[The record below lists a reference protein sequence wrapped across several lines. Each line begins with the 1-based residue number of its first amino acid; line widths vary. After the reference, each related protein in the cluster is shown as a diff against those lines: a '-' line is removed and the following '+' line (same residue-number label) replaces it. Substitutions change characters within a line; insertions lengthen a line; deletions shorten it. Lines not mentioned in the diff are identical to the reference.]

1 MVFVKICGVTN
12 ESDALMAT
20 AMGADAVG
28 FTFAPSSRQVQPTA
42 VRDIVR
48 RLPPEVLTVGVFRN
62 ETPERVVE
70 VVNAAGLRGAQ
81 LHGFESAAEA
91 AYVRDRVPFVVKA
104 FAVGHPL
111 LERIDDYEV
120 DAVLLDGPEPGSGN
134 LADWDLAR
142 HLAGRYR
149 LLLAGGLRPDNV
161 GMAIAEVAPWGVDV
175 ASGVESSPGYKDV
188 RLTRRFILAAR
199 AGEAALVQGEGSGEG
214 TLDDG
219 DPDAGWD
226 VPGTGEAGLGLVGAG
241 GDEPVDFDA
250 SLEFDPAP
258 WEPDERVGGEA
269 RQGTLYDWEGEG
281 PR

>member
-1 MVFVKICGVTN
+1 MFVKICGVTN

-28 FTFAPSSRQVQPTA
+28 FIFAPSSRQVQPTA

-48 RLPPEVLTVGVFRN
+48 RLPPEVLSVGVFRN

-70 VVNAAGLRGAQ
+70 IVNAAGLRGAQ

-91 AYVRDRVPFVVKA
+91 AFVRDRVPFVVKA

-161 GMAIAEVAPWGVDV
+161 AMAVTEVGPWGVDV

-199 AGEAALVQGEGSGEG
+199 AADAALGADDQPSAEPWDDDGAGLEGSAWGSGAADTGVQGIV
-214 TLDDG
+214 DDG
-219 DPDAGWD
+219 S
-226 VPGTGEAGLGLVGAG
+226 
-241 GDEPVDFDA
+241 F
-250 SLEFDPAP
+250 EFDPAP
-258 WEPDERVGGEA
+258 WEPAEPTAEPA

>member
-28 FTFAPSSRQVQPTA
+28 FIFAPSSRQVQPTA

-48 RLPPEVLTVGVFRN
+48 RLPPEVVTVGVFRN
-62 ETPERVVE
+62 ETPERIVE
-70 VVNAAGLRGAQ
+70 IVNTAGLRGAQ

-91 AYVRDRVPFVVKA
+91 AFVRDRVPFVVKA

-161 GMAIAEVAPWGVDV
+161 AMAVAEVAPWGVDV
-175 ASGVESSPGYKDV
+175 SSGVESAPGYKDV
-188 RLTRRFILAAR
+188 RLARRFIAAAHTAGAALADDGGAEVGVWDDDG
-199 AGEAALVQGEGSGEG
+199 AEGSGWGSGEAAPGVEGV
-214 TLDDG
+214 
-219 DPDAGWD
+219 A
-226 VPGTGEAGLGLVGAG
+226 V
-241 GDEPVDFDA
+241 DESF
-250 SLEFDPAP
+250 EFDPAP
-258 WEPDERVGGEA
+258 WEPPEPTGDAA

-281 PR
+281 PG

>member
-1 MVFVKICGVTN
+1 VFVKICGVTN

-28 FTFAPSSRQVQPTA
+28 FIFAPSSRQVQPTV

-70 VVNAAGLRGAQ
+70 IVNAAGLRGAQ

-91 AYVRDRVPFVVKA
+91 AFVRDRVPFVLKA

-120 DAVLLDGPEPGSGN
+120 DAVLLDGPEPGSGK

-161 GMAIAEVAPWGVDV
+161 AMAVAEVAPWGVDV

-188 RLTRRFILAAR
+188 RLTRRFVLAAR
-199 AGEAALVQGEGSGEG
+199 AAGAALAEGDGTWAEAGDDGAGIDDPGWGSGAPIAGVEG
-214 TLDDG
+214 V
-219 DPDAGWD
+219 A
-226 VPGTGEAGLGLVGAG
+226 V
-241 GDEPVDFDA
+241 DEPFD
-250 SLEFDPAP
+250 FDPAP
-258 WEPDERVGGEA
+258 WEPAEPPADEA

>member
-1 MVFVKICGVTN
+1 MVFVKICGITN

-28 FTFAPSSRQVQPTA
+28 FVFAPSSRQVQPTV

-70 VVNAAGLRGAQ
+70 VVNTAGLRGAQ

-91 AYVRDRVPFVVKA
+91 AFVRDRMPFVVKA

-134 LADWDLAR
+134 VADWDLAR
-142 HLAGRYR
+142 HLAARHR
-149 LLLAGGLRPDNV
+149 LILAGGLRPDNV
-161 GMAIAEVAPWGVDV
+161 AAAITEVAPWGVDV
-175 ASGVESSPGYKDV
+175 SSGVESSPGHKDV
-188 RLTRRFILAAR
+188 RLTRRFVLAAR
-199 AGEAALVQGEGSGEG
+199 AVDSAPAEALEEVPEDWVEESGGGPQSGWETAESDLPGEAS
-214 TLDDG
+214 LD
-219 DPDAGWD
+219 
-226 VPGTGEAGLGLVGAG
+226 
-241 GDEPVDFDA
+241 
-250 SLEFDPAP
+250 FDPAP
-258 WEPDERVGGEA
+258 WPPAESGGGGA
-269 RQGTLYDWEGEG
+269 SAGVVYDWEGEG
-281 PR
+281 PA

>member
-1 MVFVKICGVTN
+1 VKICGVTN

-28 FTFAPSSRQVQPTA
+28 FIFAPSSRQVQPTV

-48 RLPPEVLTVGVFRN
+48 RLPPEVLCVGVFRN

-91 AYVRDRVPFVVKA
+91 AFVRDRVPFVVKA

-120 DAVLLDGPEPGSGN
+120 DAVLLDGPEPGSGT

-142 HLAGRYR
+142 HLAGRHR

-161 GMAIAEVAPWGVDV
+161 TSAIADVAPWGVDV
-175 ASGVESSPGYKDV
+175 SSGVESSPGHKDV
-188 RLTRRFILAAR
+188 RLTRRFVVAAR
-199 AGEAALVQGEGSGEG
+199 AAAVPSPGEAPAHA
-214 TLDDG
+214 DA
-219 DPDAGWD
+219 DAG
-226 VPGTGEAGLGLVGAG
+226 AGAG
-241 GDEPVDFDA
+241 AGAYADGGGWEDGGTDGADAVLLADEPLD
-250 SLEFDPAP
+250 FDPAP
-258 WEPDERVGGEA
+258 WSPPEPAAAGPEGG

-281 PR
+281 